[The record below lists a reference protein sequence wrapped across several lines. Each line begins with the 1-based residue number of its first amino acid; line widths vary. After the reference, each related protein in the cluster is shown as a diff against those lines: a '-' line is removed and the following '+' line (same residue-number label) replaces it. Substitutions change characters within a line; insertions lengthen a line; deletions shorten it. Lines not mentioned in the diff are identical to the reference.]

1 MILTKKTRKKRRSW
15 PRKIEIKHDLDQ
27 EKKKVNEISTK
38 KKSKFQDLPFFFYK
52 FPSQILITEK
62 ARILR
67 HPVRNDE
74 EFDS

>member
-52 FPSQILITEK
+52 FPPLFLNYHILKFECCLVLAKKI
-62 ARILR
+62 
-67 HPVRNDE
+67 
-74 EFDS
+74 